1 MDYSA
6 LIADYAKNY
15 QETRSDRSEKKR
27 YEYKVSVR
35 KMNETAVSRR
45 YGISVE
51 EYRRMKA
58 RCECKCEI
66 CGKVLEDTDTY
77 TRICIDHNHRT
88 GKVRGLLCQSCNN
101 RVGWAERYFNVPE
114 KAQRYAAERNY
125 LRARD
130 EDYA

>member
-1 MDYSA
+1 MEYSA
-6 LIADYAKNY
+6 LIADYAKCY
-15 QETRSDRSEKKR
+15 KETRSDRSEKKR
-27 YEYKVSVR
+27 HEYKVSVR
-35 KMNETAVSRR
+35 KMNETAVSKR

-51 EYRRMKA
+51 EYRSMKA

-101 RVGWAERYFNVPE
+101 RVGWAEKYYNTPE
-114 KAQRYAAERNY
+114 KSQRYVAERNY